1 MARKSLR
8 GLAAVCAAA
17 ATALTMTIGGTAAAA
32 EELPVPPTFFSG
44 IGPELAYPGGDLP
57 GVNDWDCV
65 PSAEHPHPV
74 ILVHGTGGGA
84 QTNWGPM
91 APALKN
97 EGYCVFA
104 LTYGAIPDA
113 PWPVS
118 AVGGMA
124 AMEDSA
130 AQLAMFT
137 DSVLAA
143 TGAEKVDLVGHSQ
156 GTLMPN
162 YYVQNLGGHEKVGTY
177 VSLAP
182 LWNGTDA
189 GGASAITE
197 FMQAQAA
204 DNPALQAY
212 VDLIAEY
219 CGACFQMSTGA
230 DFIERMRARPRGLFV
245 DEVRYVNI
253 VTRYDELI
261 APYTS
266 GLGEGPN
273 VTNVVVQDE
282 CEEDLSEHL
291 SVAASPRAQRYVLN
305 ALDPDDAVPVGCE
318 FVAPIFG

>member
-1 MARKSLR
+1 MTRLR
-8 GLAAVCAAA
+8 AVLAACAAA
-17 ATALTMTIGGTAAAA
+17 ATAVAMTIGGTTAAA
-32 EELPVPPTFFSG
+32 EPLPVPPTFFSG
-44 IGPELAYPGGDLP
+44 IGPELADPGGDLP
-57 GVNDWDCV
+57 GVNDWDCM
-65 PSAEHPHPV
+65 PSAEHPNPV

-91 APALKN
+91 APRLKN

-104 LTYGAIPDA
+104 LTYGAIPGA

-124 AMEDSA
+124 AIEDSA
-130 AQLAMFT
+130 AQLAEFV
-137 DSVLAA
+137 DEVLDA

-162 YYVQNLGGHEKVGTY
+162 YYVQNLGGHEKVDRY

-189 GGASAITE
+189 GGASAITA
-197 FMQAQAA
+197 FMQEQAEH
-204 DNPALQAY
+204 NPALQAY

-230 DFIERMRARPRGLFV
+230 EFVEQMQAHPRGLFV
-245 DEVRYVNI
+245 PEVSYVNI

-273 VTNVVVQDE
+273 VTNIVVQDE
-282 CEEDLSEHL
+282 CEQDLSEHM
-291 SVAASPRAQRYVLN
+291 SVAASPRSQRYVLN
-305 ALDPDDAVPVGCE
+305 ALDPANAVPVGCE
-318 FVAPIFG
+318 FVAPVFG

>member
-1 MARKSLR
+1 MAMKSLR

-65 PSAEHPHPV
+65 PSAEHPNPV

-104 LTYGAIPDA
+104 LTYGAIPDT

-130 AQLAMFT
+130 AQLSEFT

-143 TGAEKVDLVGHSQ
+143 TGAQRVDLVGHSQ

-162 YYVQNLGGHEKVGTY
+162 YYVQNLGGDAKVDKY

-182 LWNGTDA
+182 LWNGTGTSMVGDLL
-189 GGASAITE
+189 
-197 FMQAQAA
+197 AA
-204 DNPALQAY
+204 NREWA
-212 VDLIAEY
+212 DLIGLMCES
-219 CGACFQMSTGA
+219 CTQMVTGSA
-230 DFIERMRARPRGLFV
+230 FLAQMHERGLFAP
-245 DEVRYVNI
+245 EVTYTNI
-253 VTRYDELI
+253 VTRYDEMVIPYDSGI
-261 APYTS
+261 A
-266 GLGEGPN
+266 EGPG
-273 VTNVVVQDE
+273 VTNIVVQDG
-282 CEEDLSEHL
+282 CEEDLSEHM

-305 ALDPDDAVPVGCE
+305 ALDPDNAVPVGCE
-318 FVAPIFG
+318 FVAPVFG